1 MKRNK
6 QHAKCRTVNDRAWR
20 KLQDRY
26 LFFQQDGV
34 YVFQDKQIIKS
45 FKYDDY
51 ISYNLDVYV
60 YPKWVNI
67 SWGGVDHWF
76 LSYSYNKNRFYERK
90 KEEK

>member
-1 MKRNK
+1 MQNAERLTIVLGANFKIDI
-6 QHAKCRTVNDRAWR
+6 C
-20 KLQDRY
+20 
-26 LFFQQDGV
+26 FFSKTA
-34 YVFQDKQIIKS
+34 FTFFKISIIKC

-51 ISYNLDVYV
+51 NYYNLDVYV

-67 SWGGVDHWF
+67 SWGGVAHRF